1 MRTGWG
7 QVSGEW
13 DEQQKIS
20 WEKDVEDWMGASVW
34 RVGRIAEDILGEGC
48 GGLDGG
54 TCLESG
60 TNSGRYLGRRMWRT
74 GWEQVSEEWDE
85 QQKISWEKDVEDW
98 MGASVWRLGRTAEDI
113 LGEGC
118 GGLDGGKC
126 LESGTNS
133 GRYLGRRMWRT
144 GWEQVSGEWGEQQKI
159 SWEKD
164 VEDWM
169 EASVWRVGRIA
180 EGIGATLCH
189 KS

>member
-1 MRTGWG
+1 MWRTGWG

-34 RVGRIAEDILGEGC
+34 RVGRTAEDILGEGC

-54 TCLESG
+54 KCLESG
-60 TNSGRYLGRRMWRT
+60 TNSRRYLGRRMWRT
-74 GWEQVSEEWDE
+74 GWGKVSGEWDE
-85 QQKISWEKDVEDW
+85 RQKISWEKDVEDW
-98 MGASVWRLGRTAEDI
+98 MGESVWRVGRTAEDI

-133 GRYLGRRMWRT
+133 RRYLGRRMWRT
-144 GWEQVSGEWGEQQKI
+144 GWGQVS
-159 SWEKD
+159 
-164 VEDWM
+164 
-169 EASVWRVGRIA
+169 
-180 EGIGATLCH
+180 
-189 KS
+189 